1 LWLLVV
7 LLLLVVATS
16 GARAEV
22 RALVVGVDRYHE
34 LPDLEGAVADAL
46 DMSAALRGAGVSVTL
61 LLEEEVTRERFFA
74 AWAETVAG
82 SGPDDVI
89 LLAFAGH
96 GIQIPDRDGDEPDG
110 LDEAFVLPAFRVGV
124 RDDVNLII
132 DDEIDRLVREA
143 APRLVIVVADTCHS
157 GTLTRAVDDRAEFRA
172 PRFVPRSVYGGLD
185 DDLPPLPSP
194 MTGPAA
200 MPADNSVLFASVPE
214 HQVMHEVLID
224 GQPRGALSWS
234 FARGIEGA
242 AVGGEDGGVTVR
254 DLAAYVPEKVRLLSQ
269 GRQTPVVT
277 ARGRME
283 LGLFAP
289 LEVVAVATAE
299 LAPAAAPG
307 TPPPPAAEAPL
318 RLAVD
323 GPQAAAGADTLA
335 RLEGVAVVD
344 DPAAADLIWHL
355 PSGDVLSSQGDV
367 AARLGPAREPRVLQ
381 GVVAKWQLLRALEA
395 HIDGTLGAR
404 LRPDDRL
411 YRDGDRLA
419 LEVASTWPGRLVLFD
434 LTADGSV
441 ILILPRP
448 GQEAPAIGPQ
458 RPLEVPL
465 RAGPPFGA
473 DHLVAVRTEDAATA
487 ARLVELLRSAHG
499 RPLAMAGVDGFLV
512 ALQSAAALPTGVYSA
527 P

>member
-16 GARAEV
+16 GARTEV

-46 DMSAALRGAGVSVTL
+46 DMSAALRGAGVSVAL

-82 SGPDDVI
+82 STPDDVI

-124 RDDVNLII
+124 RDDANLII

-157 GTLTRAVDDRAEFRA
+157 GTLTRGVDERVQFRA

-185 DDLPPLPSP
+185 DDDLPRLPPP

-200 MPADNSVLFASVPE
+200 MPAEHSVLFASVPE
-214 HQVMHEVLID
+214 EMVMFEVLIE
-224 GQPRGALSWS
+224 GRPRGALSWS

-242 AVGGEDGGVTVR
+242 VSSAGGGVTVG
-254 DLAAYVPEKVRLLSQ
+254 DLATYVPEKVRVLSQ

-277 ARGRME
+277 ARG
-283 LGLFAP
+283 G
-289 LEVVAVATAE
+289 LEVGLLAPPEAVAS
-299 LAPAAAPG
+299 LAGAQVGPAA
-307 TPPPPAAEAPL
+307 APL

-323 GPQAAAGADTLA
+323 GPEAAAGADTLA
-335 RLEGVAVVD
+335 RLEGVAVVH
-344 DPAAADLIWHL
+344 DPAAAELIWHL
-355 PSGDVLSSQGDV
+355 PSGDVLTSQGDV
-367 AARLGPAREPRVLQ
+367 AARLGPAREPGILQ
-381 GVVAKWQLLRALEA
+381 GVVVKWRLLRALA
-395 HIDGTLGAR
+395 HRIDGTLAAR

-411 YRDGDRLA
+411 YRDGERLS
-419 LEVASTWPGRLVLFD
+419 LEVFSARPGRLILFD
-434 LTADGSV
+434 LAADGSV
-441 ILILPRP
+441 ILILPQP
-448 GQEAPAIGPQ
+448 GQEAPAIAPADS
-458 RPLEVPL
+458 RTVPL

-473 DHLVAVRTEDAATA
+473 DHLIAVRSEHAEATSG
-487 ARLVELLRSAHG
+487 LVERLRAVHG
-499 RPLAMAGVDGFLV
+499 RPFAMDEVDGLL
-512 ALQSAAALPTGVYSA
+512 ADLASAAVLPSAVYSA